1 MEAFLC
7 FQCGRTLTRSEHKA
21 PRNTKGR
28 LADISVQQLMLQQI
42 HKLSH
47 ICFADVDPEV
57 NVQIMD

>member
-1 MEAFLC
+1 MS
-7 FQCGRTLTRSEHKA
+7 TKA
-21 PRNTKGR
+21 PRNTGR
-28 LADISVQQLMLQQI
+28 WVERGVMGGEGRGGGEGEGGGADVKTKKI